1 MTLKNYPSLSA
12 YFKRQSKSKYSRMIK
27 IHDYMLKRDEL
38 PNMTDILN
46 IQSLVNRTQMKLNGS
61 NNDKLESNGK
71 KVWLLNNY
79 TVDEKVVSVF
89 ENITNLENLSY
100 SNQQDALEIAKSQKD
115 NGLIKF
121 LEGII
126 NDQLDEFDK
135 ADIMLTRAK
144 EQTEDNGL
152 IQRLEE

>member
-1 MTLKNYPSLSA
+1 
-12 YFKRQSKSKYSRMIK
+12 
-27 IHDYMLKRDEL
+27 
-38 PNMTDILN
+38 
-46 IQSLVNRTQMKLNGS
+46 MKLNGS

-79 TVDEKVVSVF
+79 SVDEKVVSVF

-100 SNQQDALEIAKSQKD
+100 SNQQDAMEIAKSQKD

-126 NDQLDEFDK
+126 ND
-135 ADIMLTRAK
+135 
-144 EQTEDNGL
+144 
-152 IQRLEE
+152 

>member
-1 MTLKNYPSLSA
+1 
-12 YFKRQSKSKYSRMIK
+12 
-27 IHDYMLKRDEL
+27 
-38 PNMTDILN
+38 
-46 IQSLVNRTQMKLNGS
+46 MKLNGS